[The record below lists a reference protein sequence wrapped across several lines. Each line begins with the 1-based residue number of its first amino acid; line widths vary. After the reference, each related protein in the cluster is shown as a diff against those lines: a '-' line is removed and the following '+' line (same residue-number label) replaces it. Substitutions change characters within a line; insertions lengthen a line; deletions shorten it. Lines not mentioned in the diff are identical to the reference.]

1 MDQSRLEELKRLLQK
16 RCGSAKQN
24 RSEEL
29 GVENSKTENSET
41 ENSEVSNFKALNFE
55 IQNSEVSNFESQDSE
70 VSNSEFP
77 SSEISNYETQNSKV
91 PNSEA
96 SNSETLNSNPGALN
110 LEAEAAQN
118 SACENSAEPRNFIS
132 NDSDALRH
140 NSKARDYDK
149 EPIVIKNYEKF
160 FVYSFLVLLLPISTL
175 HAFLIIDCINHEDI
189 DIVQYFAILFIILLS
204 TVIISIF
211 TVIRPRQEI
220 KFTNNYIEFISDDLV
235 EKRCEIDENALSL
248 NFSIGILASLY
259 EIGKSEKI
267 FLYFIAIFMCVT
279 WWNIFFIAV
288 FFTYLF
294 GFLLNLILYLFINR
308 NLKGFRILPFI
319 RIARPSYGRWFR
331 NKPIYPRC
339 YLVYLYNQ
347 KIYDEIK
354 EYFLLK
360 SVNINNIKKDYL
372 FI

>member
-1 MDQSRLEELKRLLQK
+1 MDQGRLEELKKLLQK
-16 RCGSAKQN
+16 RYQEPKRGLEQN
-24 RSEEL
+24 SN
-29 GVENSKTENSET
+29 GENFKAPNSET
-41 ENSEVSNFKALNFE
+41 ENSEA
-55 IQNSEVSNFESQDSE
+55 SNFE
-70 VSNSEFP
+70 VL
-77 SSEISNYETQNSKV
+77 NSKSL
-91 PNSEA
+91 NYRAQNFEA
-96 SNSETLNSNPGALN
+96 SNFETLKSHPDALN
-110 LEAEAAQN
+110 LKAELEAEAARN
-118 SACENSAEPRNFIS
+118 SACENSAEQQNFILD
-132 NDSDALRH
+132 DSGSLQQ

-149 EPIVIKNYEKF
+149 EPIAIKNYERF

-175 HAFLIIDCINHEDI
+175 HAFLIIDFINHDDI

-204 TVIISIF
+204 MVIISVF
-211 TVIRPRQEI
+211 TIIRPRQEI

-339 YLVYLYNQ
+339 YLVYICNQ

-354 EYFLLK
+354 EYFLRK
-360 SVNINNIKKDYL
+360 SVNINNVKKDYL

>member
-1 MDQSRLEELKRLLQK
+1 MDQSRFEELKRLLQK
-16 RCGSAKQN
+16 RHQEPKRGLEQN
-24 RSEEL
+24 SNGE
-29 GVENSKTENSET
+29 
-41 ENSEVSNFKALNFE
+41 NFKVPNFE
-55 IQNSEVSNFESQDSE
+55 TRNSE
-70 VSNSEFP
+70 VSNSEFLSSEPP
-77 SSEISNYETQNSKV
+77 SSEVSNSKFL
-91 PNSEA
+91 NYKYSNFEA
-96 SNSETLNSNPGALN
+96 SNSETLNSATNDLN
-110 LEAEAAQN
+110 LEAKAAQY
-118 SACENSAEPRNFIS
+118 SAFENNAEPQNFIS
-132 NDSDALRH
+132 DDSGSLQQ

-149 EPIVIKNYEKF
+149 EPIAIKNYEKF
-160 FVYSFLVLLLPISTL
+160 FVYSSLVLLLPISTL
-175 HAFLIIDCINHEDI
+175 HAFLIIDFINHDDI

-204 TVIISIF
+204 MVIISVF
-211 TVIRPRQEI
+211 TIIRPRQEI
-220 KFTNNYIEFISDDLV
+220 KFTNNYIEFISDGLV

-248 NFSIGILASLY
+248 NFSIGILASSY

-267 FLYFIAIFMCVT
+267 FLYFIAIFMCLT

-288 FFTYLF
+288 SFTYLF
-294 GFLLNLILYLFINR
+294 GFLLNFILYLFINR

-331 NKPIYPRC
+331 NKPVYPRY

-360 SVNINNIKKDYL
+360 NVNINNVKKDYL

>member
-1 MDQSRLEELKRLLQK
+1 MDQSRLDELKRLLQK
-16 RCGSAKQN
+16 RHQEPKRGLEQN
-24 RSEEL
+24 SD
-29 GVENSKTENSET
+29 GENFKVPNSET
-41 ENSEVSNFKALNFE
+41 ENSETSNFEASNSEFLNFE
-55 IQNSEVSNFESQDSE
+55 SPNSEVSNSKFLNYKSSDSE
-70 VSNSEFP
+70 VSNSE
-77 SSEISNYETQNSKV
+77 SMNSKA
-91 PNSEA
+91 PNFA
-96 SNSETLNSNPGALN
+96 TDALN
-110 LEAEAAQN
+110 LKTEAAQN
-118 SACENSAEPRNFIS
+118 SACENNAEQQNFILD
-132 NDSDALRH
+132 DSGFLQH
-140 NSKARDYDK
+140 NPKARDYDK
-149 EPIVIKNYEKF
+149 EPIAIKNYEKF
-160 FVYSFLVLLLPISTL
+160 FVYLFLVLLLPTSTL
-175 HAFLIIDCINHEDI
+175 HRFLIIDFINHEDI
-189 DIVQYFAILFIILLS
+189 DMVQYFAISFIILLS

-220 KFTNNYIEFISDDLV
+220 KFTNKYIQFISDGLV

-248 NFSIGILASLY
+248 NFSIGILASSY

-279 WWNIFFIAV
+279 WWNIFFIAI

-294 GFLLNLILYLFINR
+294 EFLLNFILYLFINR
-308 NLKGFRILPFI
+308 NLKGFRALPFI

-331 NKPIYPRC
+331 NKPVYPRY

-354 EYFLLK
+354 EYFLRK

>member
-16 RCGSAKQN
+16 RHQEPKRGLEQN
-24 RSEEL
+24 SN
-29 GVENSKTENSET
+29 GENLKAQNS
-41 ENSEVSNFKALNFE
+41 E
-55 IQNSEVSNFESQDSE
+55 IQNSEASNFEVSNFEFL
-70 VSNSEFP
+70 NSEP
-77 SSEISNYETQNSKV
+77 
-91 PNSEA
+91 PNSEIL
-96 SNSETLNSNPGALN
+96 NSEPPNFESLNSKAPNSATDALN
-110 LEAEAAQN
+110 LEAKADQN
-118 SACENSAEPRNFIS
+118 SACDNNAKQQNFIS
-132 NDSDALRH
+132 DDSGALRQ
-140 NSKARDYDK
+140 NSKARDYDN
-149 EPIVIKNYEKF
+149 EPIIIKNYEKF

-175 HAFLIIDCINHEDI
+175 HAFLIIDFINHEDI

-220 KFTNNYIEFISDDLV
+220 KFTNKYIEFISDDLV

-288 FFTYLF
+288 SFTYLF
-294 GFLLNLILYLFINR
+294 GFLLNFILYLFINR
-308 NLKGFRILPFI
+308 NLKGFIILPFI

-331 NKPIYPRC
+331 NKPVYPRY

-354 EYFLLK
+354 EYFLRK
-360 SVNINNIKKDYL
+360 SVNINNVKKDYL

>member
-16 RCGSAKQN
+16 RHQEPKRDLEQN
-24 RSEEL
+24 SN
-29 GVENSKTENSET
+29 GKNSK
-41 ENSEVSNFKALNFE
+41 VSNFETK
-55 IQNSEVSNFESQDSE
+55 NSEVSNFEVSNSEFLYFESPNSE
-70 VSNSEFP
+70 VSNSKFLNYK
-77 SSEISNYETQNSKV
+77 SS
-91 PNSEA
+91 NSEA
-96 SNSETLNSNPGALN
+96 SNSETLNSDPDALN
-110 LEAEAAQN
+110 LETEVDQN
-118 SACENSAEPRNFIS
+118 SAYENNAEPQNFIS
-132 NDSDALRH
+132 DDNGSLQQ
-140 NSKARDYDK
+140 NYKARDYDK
-149 EPIVIKNYEKF
+149 DPIIVKNYEKF

-175 HAFLIIDCINHEDI
+175 HAFLIIDFINHEDI

-220 KFTNNYIEFISDDLV
+220 KFTNNYIEFISDGLV

-294 GFLLNLILYLFINR
+294 GFLLNFILYLFINR

-319 RIARPSYGRWFR
+319 RIARPSYGRWFM
-331 NKPIYPRC
+331 NKPVYPRC

-360 SVNINNIKKDYL
+360 NVNINNVKKDYL

>member
-1 MDQSRLEELKRLLQK
+1 MDQGRLEKLKRLLQK
-16 RCGSAKQN
+16 RHQEPKRGLEQN
-24 RSEEL
+24 SN
-29 GVENSKTENSET
+29 GENFKAPNSET
-41 ENSEVSNFKALNFE
+41 K
-55 IQNSEVSNFESQDSE
+55 NSEVSNFE
-70 VSNSEFP
+70 VSNSEFLN
-77 SSEISNYETQNSKV
+77 SEPPNFESLNSKA
-91 PNSEA
+91 PNSA
-96 SNSETLNSNPGALN
+96 TNDLN
-110 LEAEAAQN
+110 LEAEADQN
-118 SACENSAEPRNFIS
+118 SACENNAKQQNFIS
-132 NDSDALRH
+132 DDSGALPQ

-149 EPIVIKNYEKF
+149 EPIIIKNYEKF
-160 FVYSFLVLLLPISTL
+160 FVYSFLALLLPISTL
-175 HAFLIIDCINHEDI
+175 HAFLIIDFINHEDI

-211 TVIRPRQEI
+211 TIIHPRQEI
-220 KFTNNYIEFISDDLV
+220 KFTNKYIQFISDGLV
-235 EKRCEIDENALSL
+235 EKRCEIDENDLSL
-248 NFSIGILASLY
+248 NFSIGILASSY

-288 FFTYLF
+288 SFTYLF
-294 GFLLNLILYLFINR
+294 EFLLNFILYLFINR
-308 NLKGFRILPFI
+308 NLKGFRALPFI

-331 NKPIYPRC
+331 NKPVYPRY

-360 SVNINNIKKDYL
+360 NVNINNVKKDYL

>member
-1 MDQSRLEELKRLLQK
+1 MDQSRLEELKKLLQK
-16 RCGSAKQN
+16 RHQEPKRGLVQN
-24 RSEEL
+24 SNGE
-29 GVENSKTENSET
+29 
-41 ENSEVSNFKALNFE
+41 NFKAPNSE
-55 IQNSEVSNFESQDSE
+55 IQNSEASNFEVSNFEFL
-70 VSNSEFP
+70 NSEP
-77 SSEISNYETQNSKV
+77 PNSEILNSKSLNYKSS
-91 PNSEA
+91 NSEA
-96 SNSETLNSNPGALN
+96 SNSETINSDPGALN
-110 LEAEAAQN
+110 LKAELEAEAAQN
-118 SACENSAEPRNFIS
+118 SACENNAKQQNFIS
-132 NDSDALRH
+132 DDSGSLQQ

-149 EPIVIKNYEKF
+149 DPIAIKNYEKF
-160 FVYSFLVLLLPISTL
+160 FVYLSLVLLLPISTL
-175 HAFLIIDCINHEDI
+175 HAFLIIDFINHDDI

-204 TVIISIF
+204 IVIISIF
-211 TVIRPRQEI
+211 AVIRPRQEI

-308 NLKGFRILPFI
+308 NLKGFRALPFI

-331 NKPIYPRC
+331 NKPVYPRY

-354 EYFLLK
+354 EYFLRK

>member
-1 MDQSRLEELKRLLQK
+1 MDQSRLDELKKPLQK
-16 RCGSAKQN
+16 RHQEPKQGLEQN
-24 RSEEL
+24 SD
-29 GVENSKTENSET
+29 GENFKVPNSET
-41 ENSEVSNFKALNFE
+41 ENSEASNFEASNSEFLNFE
-55 IQNSEVSNFESQDSE
+55 SPNSEVSNSKFLNYKS
-70 VSNSEFP
+70 SNF
-77 SSEISNYETQNSKV
+77 
-91 PNSEA
+91 
-96 SNSETLNSNPGALN
+96 ETLNSDPDALN

-118 SACENSAEPRNFIS
+118 SACENSAEQQNFILD
-132 NDSDALRH
+132 DSGSLQQ

-149 EPIVIKNYEKF
+149 DPIVIKNYEKF

-175 HAFLIIDCINHEDI
+175 HAFLIIDFINHDDI

-220 KFTNNYIEFISDDLV
+220 KFTNKYIEFISDDLF

-308 NLKGFRILPFI
+308 NLKGFRALPFI

-331 NKPIYPRC
+331 NKPVYPRC

-360 SVNINNIKKDYL
+360 NVNINSIKKDYL

>member
-1 MDQSRLEELKRLLQK
+1 MDQGRLEELKKLLQK
-16 RCGSAKQN
+16 RYQEPKRGLEQN
-24 RSEEL
+24 SN
-29 GVENSKTENSET
+29 GENFKAPNSET
-41 ENSEVSNFKALNFE
+41 ENSEA
-55 IQNSEVSNFESQDSE
+55 SNFE
-70 VSNSEFP
+70 VL
-77 SSEISNYETQNSKV
+77 NSKSL
-91 PNSEA
+91 NYRAQNFEA
-96 SNSETLNSNPGALN
+96 SNFETLKSHPDALN
-110 LEAEAAQN
+110 LKAELEAEAARN
-118 SACENSAEPRNFIS
+118 SACENSAEQQNFILD
-132 NDSDALRH
+132 DSGSLQQ

-149 EPIVIKNYEKF
+149 EPIAIKNYERF

-204 TVIISIF
+204 TVIISVF
-211 TVIRPRQEI
+211 TIIRPRQEI

-339 YLVYLYNQ
+339 YLVYICNQ

-354 EYFLLK
+354 EYFLRK
-360 SVNINNIKKDYL
+360 SVNINNVKKDYL

>member
-1 MDQSRLEELKRLLQK
+1 MDQNRLEEFKRLLQK
-16 RCGSAKQN
+16 RHQEPKRGL
-24 RSEEL
+24 E
-29 GVENSKTENSET
+29 
-41 ENSEVSNFKALNFE
+41 
-55 IQNSEVSNFESQDSE
+55 QNSNGENF
-70 VSNSEFP
+70 
-77 SSEISNYETQNSKV
+77 KV
-91 PNSEA
+91 PNSEIQ
-96 SNSETLNSNPGALN
+96 NSETLNSDPGALN
-110 LEAEAAQN
+110 SEAEVAQN
-118 SACENSAEPRNFIS
+118 SACENSAEQQNFILD
-132 NDSDALRH
+132 DSGSLQQ

-149 EPIVIKNYEKF
+149 EPIAIKNYEKF
-160 FVYSFLVLLLPISTL
+160 FVYSSLVLLLPISTL
-175 HAFLIIDCINHEDI
+175 HAFLIIDFINHEDI

-204 TVIISIF
+204 TVIIFIF
-211 TVIRPRQEI
+211 TVIRPRQKI

-235 EKRCEIDENALSL
+235 EKCCEIDENALSL
-248 NFSIGILASLY
+248 NFSIGILASSY
-259 EIGKSEKI
+259 ETGKSEKI
-267 FLYFIAIFMCVT
+267 FLCFIAIFICVT

-294 GFLLNLILYLFINR
+294 GFLLNFILYLFINR

-354 EYFLLK
+354 EYFLQK
-360 SVNINNIKKDYL
+360 SVNINNVKKDYL

>member
-1 MDQSRLEELKRLLQK
+1 MDQGRLEELKRLLQK
-16 RCGSAKQN
+16 RHQEPKRGLEQN
-24 RSEEL
+24 SN
-29 GVENSKTENSET
+29 GENFKAPNSET
-41 ENSEVSNFKALNFE
+41 K
-55 IQNSEVSNFESQDSE
+55 NSEVSNFE
-70 VSNSEFP
+70 VSNSEFLN
-77 SSEISNYETQNSKV
+77 SEPPNLESLNSKA
-91 PNSEA
+91 PNSA
-96 SNSETLNSNPGALN
+96 TNDLN
-110 LEAEAAQN
+110 LEAEADQN
-118 SACENSAEPRNFIS
+118 SACDNNAEPQNFIS
-132 NDSDALRH
+132 DDSGALPQ
-140 NSKARDYDK
+140 NSKARDYD
-149 EPIVIKNYEKF
+149 EDPIIIKNYEKF

-211 TVIRPRQEI
+211 TIIHSRQEI
-220 KFTNNYIEFISDDLV
+220 KFTNKYIQFISDGLV

-308 NLKGFRILPFI
+308 NLKGFRALPFI

-354 EYFLLK
+354 EYFLRK

>member
-1 MDQSRLEELKRLLQK
+1 MDQNGLDELRKLLQK
-16 RCGSAKQN
+16 RHQEPKLGLEQN
-24 RSEEL
+24 SN
-29 GVENSKTENSET
+29 GENFKVPNSET
-41 ENSEVSNFKALNFE
+41 KNSEALNFGVSNSEFLNFESPNSEVSNSKFLNYKY
-55 IQNSEVSNFESQDSE
+55 SNF
-70 VSNSEFP
+70 
-77 SSEISNYETQNSKV
+77 
-91 PNSEA
+91 EA
-96 SNSETLNSNPGALN
+96 SNSETLNSDPGALN
-110 LEAEAAQN
+110 LKAEAAQN
-118 SACENSAEPRNFIS
+118 SACENSAEQQNFILD
-132 NDSDALRH
+132 DSGSLQQ

-149 EPIVIKNYEKF
+149 EPIAIKNYEKF
-160 FVYSFLVLLLPISTL
+160 FVYSSLVLLLPISTL
-175 HAFLIIDCINHEDI
+175 HAFLIIDFINHDDI

-211 TVIRPRQEI
+211 TIIHSRQEI
-220 KFTNNYIEFISDDLV
+220 KFTNKYIQFISDGLV
-235 EKRCEIDENALSL
+235 EKRCEIDENDLSL
-248 NFSIGILASLY
+248 NFSIGILASSY

-279 WWNIFFIAV
+279 WWNIFFIAI

-294 GFLLNLILYLFINR
+294 EFLLNFILYLFINR
-308 NLKGFRILPFI
+308 NLKGFRALPFI

-331 NKPIYPRC
+331 NKPVYPRY

-360 SVNINNIKKDYL
+360 NVNINNVKKDYL

>member
-29 GVENSKTENSET
+29 GAENSKTENSET
-41 ENSEVSNFKALNFE
+41 ENSETSNFKA
-55 IQNSEVSNFESQDSE
+55 QNSEVSNFESLNPE
-70 VSNSEFP
+70 ASNSEFP
-77 SSEISNYETQNSKV
+77 
-91 PNSEA
+91 
-96 SNSETLNSNPGALN
+96 NSETLNSDPDALN
-110 LEAEAAQN
+110 LKAELEAEADQN
-118 SACENSAEPRNFIS
+118 SACVNNKEPQNFIS
-132 NDSDALRH
+132 DDSGALPQ

-149 EPIVIKNYEKF
+149 EPIIIKNYEKF
-160 FVYSFLVLLLPISTL
+160 FVYSFLALLLPISTL
-175 HAFLIIDCINHEDI
+175 HAFLIIDFINHEDI

-211 TVIRPRQEI
+211 TIIHPRQEI

-248 NFSIGILASLY
+248 NFSIGILASSY

-267 FLYFIAIFMCVT
+267 FLYFIAIFMCLT

-288 FFTYLF
+288 SFTYLF
-294 GFLLNLILYLFINR
+294 GFLLNFILYLFINR

-331 NKPIYPRC
+331 NKPVYPRY

-354 EYFLLK
+354 EYFLRK
-360 SVNINNIKKDYL
+360 SVNINNVKKDYL

>member
-1 MDQSRLEELKRLLQK
+1 MDQSRLEELKKLLQK
-16 RCGSAKQN
+16 RHQESKRGLEQN
-24 RSEEL
+24 SN
-29 GVENSKTENSET
+29 GENIKAQNSET
-41 ENSEVSNFKALNFE
+41 KN
-55 IQNSEVSNFESQDSE
+55 SE
-70 VSNSEFP
+70 VSNSEVLN
-77 SSEISNYETQNSKV
+77 SESL
-91 PNSEA
+91 NSEA
-96 SNSETLNSNPGALN
+96 SNFEILNSEPPNSATNALN
-110 LEAEAAQN
+110 LKAEADRNSARVNNAEPQN
-118 SACENSAEPRNFIS
+118 SIS
-132 NDSDALRH
+132 DDSGSLQQ

-149 EPIVIKNYEKF
+149 EPIAIKNYEKF

-175 HAFLIIDCINHEDI
+175 HAFLIIDFINHDDI

-211 TVIRPRQEI
+211 TIIRPRQEI
-220 KFTNNYIEFISDDLV
+220 KFTNKYIEFISDDLV

-259 EIGKSEKI
+259 EIGKSEKV

-279 WWNIFFIAV
+279 WWNIFFIAI

-294 GFLLNLILYLFINR
+294 GFLLNFILYLFVNR
-308 NLKGFRILPFI
+308 NLKGFRALPFI

-331 NKPIYPRC
+331 NKPVYPRY

-354 EYFLLK
+354 EYFLRK
-360 SVNINNIKKDYL
+360 SVNINNVKKDYL

>member
-16 RCGSAKQN
+16 RHQEPRRGLEQN
-24 RSEEL
+24 SDGE
-29 GVENSKTENSET
+29 
-41 ENSEVSNFKALNFE
+41 NFKAPNSE
-55 IQNSEVSNFESQDSE
+55 IQNSEASNFEVSNFEFLNFEPPNFESL
-70 VSNSEFP
+70 
-77 SSEISNYETQNSKV
+77 NSKA
-91 PNSEA
+91 PNSA
-96 SNSETLNSNPGALN
+96 TDALN
-110 LEAEAAQN
+110 LEAKAAQN
-118 SACENSAEPRNFIS
+118 SACDNNAEPQNFIS
-132 NDSDALRH
+132 DDSGALPQ
-140 NSKARDYDK
+140 NSKARDYD
-149 EPIVIKNYEKF
+149 EDPIIIKNYERF

-175 HAFLIIDCINHEDI
+175 HAFLIIDFINHKNI

-211 TVIRPRQEI
+211 TIIRPRQEI
-220 KFTNNYIEFISDDLV
+220 KFTNNYIEFISDGLV

-248 NFSIGILASLY
+248 NFSIGILASSY
-259 EIGKSEKI
+259 EIGKSGKI

-288 FFTYLF
+288 SFTYLF
-294 GFLLNLILYLFINR
+294 GFLLNFILYLFINR
-308 NLKGFRILPFI
+308 NLKGFRALPFI

-331 NKPIYPRC
+331 NKPVYPRY

-360 SVNINNIKKDYL
+360 NVNINNVKKDYL

>member
-1 MDQSRLEELKRLLQK
+1 MDQNRLEELKRLLQK
-16 RCGSAKQN
+16 WLQEPKQS
-24 RSEEL
+24 SEQ
-29 GVENSKTENSET
+29 NSNDE
-41 ENSEVSNFKALNFE
+41 NFKAPNSE
-55 IQNSEVSNFESQDSE
+55 IQNSEVSNFK
-70 VSNSEFP
+70 VSNSE
-77 SSEISNYETQNSKV
+77 SM
-91 PNSEA
+91 NSEA
-96 SNSETLNSNPGALN
+96 SNFETLKSDPGALN
-110 LEAEAAQN
+110 LKAKLETEADQN
-118 SACENSAEPRNFIS
+118 PAFENNAKQQNFIS
-132 NDSDALRH
+132 DDSGALPQ

-149 EPIVIKNYEKF
+149 EPIIIKNYEKF
-160 FVYSFLVLLLPISTL
+160 FVYSFLALLLPISTL
-175 HAFLIIDCINHEDI
+175 HAFLIIDFINHEDI

-235 EKRCEIDENALSL
+235 EKRCKIDENALSL

-308 NLKGFRILPFI
+308 NLKGFRALPFI

-339 YLVYLYNQ
+339 YLVYICNQ
-347 KIYDEIK
+347 KIYYEIK
-354 EYFLLK
+354 EYFLQK

>member
-1 MDQSRLEELKRLLQK
+1 MDQSRLEELKKLLQK
-16 RCGSAKQN
+16 RHQESKRGLEQN
-24 RSEEL
+24 SN
-29 GVENSKTENSET
+29 GENIKAQNSET
-41 ENSEVSNFKALNFE
+41 KN
-55 IQNSEVSNFESQDSE
+55 SE
-70 VSNSEFP
+70 VSNSEVLN
-77 SSEISNYETQNSKV
+77 SESL
-91 PNSEA
+91 NSEA
-96 SNSETLNSNPGALN
+96 SNFEILNSEPPNSATNALN
-110 LEAEAAQN
+110 LKAEADRNSARVNNAEPQN
-118 SACENSAEPRNFIS
+118 SIS
-132 NDSDALRH
+132 DDSGSLQQ

-149 EPIVIKNYEKF
+149 EPIAIKNYEKF

-175 HAFLIIDCINHEDI
+175 HAFLIIDFINHDDI

-211 TVIRPRQEI
+211 TIIRPRQEI

-259 EIGKSEKI
+259 EIGKSEKV

-294 GFLLNLILYLFINR
+294 GFLLNFILYLFINR
-308 NLKGFRILPFI
+308 NLKGFRTLPFI
-319 RIARPSYGRWFR
+319 RIARPSYGKWFR
-331 NKPIYPRC
+331 NKPVYPRY

-354 EYFLLK
+354 EYFLRK

>member
-1 MDQSRLEELKRLLQK
+1 MDQGRLEKLKRLLQK
-16 RCGSAKQN
+16 RHQEPKQGLEQN
-24 RSEEL
+24 FN
-29 GVENSKTENSET
+29 GKNSKAPNSET
-41 ENSEVSNFKALNFE
+41 K
-55 IQNSEVSNFESQDSE
+55 NSEVSNFEISNSEFLNFESPNSE
-70 VSNSEFP
+70 VSNSKFLNYK
-77 SSEISNYETQNSKV
+77 SSNF
-91 PNSEA
+91 EA
-96 SNSETLNSNPGALN
+96 SNSETLNSDPDALN
-110 LEAEAAQN
+110 LESETDRNFAR
-118 SACENSAEPRNFIS
+118 ENSVEPQNFIS
-132 NDSDALRH
+132 DDSGALRH

-175 HAFLIIDCINHEDI
+175 HAFLIINFINHDNI
-189 DIVQYFAILFIILLS
+189 DIVQYFAILLIILLS

-211 TVIRPRQEI
+211 TIIRPRQEI
-220 KFTNNYIEFISDDLV
+220 KFTNKYIQFISDGLI
-235 EKRCEIDENALSL
+235 EKRCEIDENDLSL

-294 GFLLNLILYLFINR
+294 GFLLNFILYLFINR
-308 NLKGFRILPFI
+308 NLKGFRALPFI

-331 NKPIYPRC
+331 NKPVYPRY
-339 YLVYLYNQ
+339 YLVYIYNQ
-347 KIYDEIK
+347 NIYDEIK
-354 EYFLLK
+354 EYFLRK
-360 SVNINNIKKDYL
+360 SVNINNVKKDYL

>member
-16 RCGSAKQN
+16 WHQESKRGLEQN
-24 RSEEL
+24 SNGE
-29 GVENSKTENSET
+29 
-41 ENSEVSNFKALNFE
+41 NFKAPNSE
-55 IQNSEVSNFESQDSE
+55 IQNSEVSNFK
-70 VSNSEFP
+70 VSNSE
-77 SSEISNYETQNSKV
+77 SM
-91 PNSEA
+91 NSEA
-96 SNSETLNSNPGALN
+96 SNFETLKSDPGALN
-110 LEAEAAQN
+110 LKAKLETEADQN
-118 SACENSAEPRNFIS
+118 SACENNAEQQNFIS
-132 NDSDALRH
+132 DDSDALPQ

-149 EPIVIKNYEKF
+149 DPIVIKNYEKF

-175 HAFLIIDCINHEDI
+175 HAFLIIDFINHEDI

-211 TVIRPRQEI
+211 TIIRPREEI
-220 KFTNNYIEFISDDLV
+220 KFTNKYIQFISDGLV

-248 NFSIGILASLY
+248 NFSIGILTSSY
-259 EIGKSEKI
+259 EIGKSDKI

-308 NLKGFRILPFI
+308 NLKGFRALPFI

-331 NKPIYPRC
+331 NKPVYPRY

-347 KIYDEIK
+347 KIYYEIK
-354 EYFLLK
+354 EYFLQK

>member
-1 MDQSRLEELKRLLQK
+1 MDQSRLEELKKLLQK
-16 RCGSAKQN
+16 RHQESKRGLEQN
-24 RSEEL
+24 SN
-29 GVENSKTENSET
+29 GENIKAQNSET
-41 ENSEVSNFKALNFE
+41 KN
-55 IQNSEVSNFESQDSE
+55 SE
-70 VSNSEFP
+70 VSNSEVLN
-77 SSEISNYETQNSKV
+77 SESL
-91 PNSEA
+91 NSEA
-96 SNSETLNSNPGALN
+96 SNFEILNSEPPNSATNALN
-110 LEAEAAQN
+110 LKAEADRNSARVNNAEPQN
-118 SACENSAEPRNFIS
+118 SIS
-132 NDSDALRH
+132 DDSGSLQQ

-149 EPIVIKNYEKF
+149 EPIAIKNYEKF

-175 HAFLIIDCINHEDI
+175 HAFLIIDFINHDDI

-211 TVIRPRQEI
+211 TVICPRQEI

-259 EIGKSEKI
+259 EIGKSEKV

-279 WWNIFFIAV
+279 WWNIFFIAI

-294 GFLLNLILYLFINR
+294 GFLLNFILYLFVNR
-308 NLKGFRILPFI
+308 NLKGFRALPFI

-331 NKPIYPRC
+331 NKPVYPRY

-354 EYFLLK
+354 EYFLRK
-360 SVNINNIKKDYL
+360 SVNINNVKKDYL

>member
-1 MDQSRLEELKRLLQK
+1 MDQNRLEELKRLLQK
-16 RCGSAKQN
+16 RLQEPKQS
-24 RSEEL
+24 SEQ
-29 GVENSKTENSET
+29 NSNDE
-41 ENSEVSNFKALNFE
+41 NFKAPNSE
-55 IQNSEVSNFESQDSE
+55 IQNSEVSNFK
-70 VSNSEFP
+70 VSNSE
-77 SSEISNYETQNSKV
+77 SM
-91 PNSEA
+91 NSEA
-96 SNSETLNSNPGALN
+96 SNFETLKSDPDALN
-110 LEAEAAQN
+110 LETELETEADQN
-118 SACENSAEPRNFIS
+118 SARENSAEPQNFIS
-132 NDSDALRH
+132 DGSGSLQQ

-175 HAFLIIDCINHEDI
+175 YAFLIIDFINHEGI

-235 EKRCEIDENALSL
+235 EKRCEIDKNALSL
-248 NFSIGILASLY
+248 NFSIGILASSY

-308 NLKGFRILPFI
+308 NLKGFRALPFI

-331 NKPIYPRC
+331 NKPVYPRY
-339 YLVYLYNQ
+339 YLVYIYNQ
-347 KIYDEIK
+347 NIYDEIR
-354 EYFLLK
+354 EYFLRK
-360 SVNINNIKKDYL
+360 SVNINSVKKDYL

>member
-16 RCGSAKQN
+16 RHQEPKRGLEQN
-24 RSEEL
+24 SN
-29 GVENSKTENSET
+29 GENLKAQNS
-41 ENSEVSNFKALNFE
+41 E
-55 IQNSEVSNFESQDSE
+55 IQNSEASNFEVSNFEFL
-70 VSNSEFP
+70 NSEP
-77 SSEISNYETQNSKV
+77 
-91 PNSEA
+91 PNSEIL
-96 SNSETLNSNPGALN
+96 NSEPPNFESLNSKAPNSATDALN
-110 LEAEAAQN
+110 LEAKADQN
-118 SACENSAEPRNFIS
+118 SACDNNAKQQNFIS
-132 NDSDALRH
+132 DDSGALRQ
-140 NSKARDYDK
+140 NSKARDYD
-149 EPIVIKNYEKF
+149 EDPIIIKNYEKF

-175 HAFLIIDCINHEDI
+175 HAFLIIDFINHKNI

-211 TVIRPRQEI
+211 TIIRPRQEI

-248 NFSIGILASLY
+248 NFSIGILASSY

-294 GFLLNLILYLFINR
+294 EFLLNFILYLFINR
-308 NLKGFRILPFI
+308 NLKGFRALLFI

-331 NKPIYPRC
+331 SKPVYPRY

-354 EYFLLK
+354 EYFLRK
-360 SVNINNIKKDYL
+360 SVNINNVKKDYL